1 MKFRLVL
8 AEQLMLMENVAQAEK
23 VLKQL
28 NIPLDDPDY
37 LRVKNRVVG
46 DNSTGFLGLVVK
58 LAAKWGEDAKALG
71 DFGGGI
77 IVVNN
82 DTIFKMAEKLYGEIK
97 QHRED
102 LQFLPQNINNYDN
115 IHTLREDLKNIPNN
129 KLVKKFANLIPNKS
143 VKEEILKHSI
153 TDPRDLN
160 RIEKYFKEVHGTP
173 SGKMF
178 LKKINRYDTL
188 SGLLNYLTVIL
199 QFHNLG
205 ISYESILSKA
215 KSRNDLQVVYNQDE
229 RVILL
234 VSSYE
239 ALREVGSPSWCIYDS
254 KNQYENYTD
263 YNRYNQYVF
272 YDFSGNFKDIN
283 YTMIGF
289 TMNGEQIT
297 ASHLMDDGHIQSVFQ
312 YLNSI
317 GVYPKI
323 KTINKELE
331 SIKKNKGILND
342 TYQELEDLEYYA
354 DISDYTYLVRKLL
367 STVFVNIDD
376 MNLHLIDDL
385 YSYAYKKLNEKLV
398 PFLMENMNYTLDS
411 INNINSSIARLTNL
425 ITISQR
431 FPYPKFSRGEEGE
444 QVLDIRYINLVNKD
458 FFDNLKPT
466 ETTINVM
473 KKIFVS
479 YPNFETE
486 TYNAF
491 IKYLISVIG
500 RDEELFGLIRL
511 RKTKHGEEFSDVE
524 FFNIKNTGN
533 FAHKIMSK
541 LQQARRGMNVELT
554 KQEVK
559 YGIENGLKKSLADYY
574 SRLLP
579 WFSENQVEFDDAE
592 IYKQLGLLPQLKKVI
607 QDKYNMM
614 GGDSNPYSINSIE
627 RSVLDIG

>member
-1 MKFRLVL
+1 MKFRVVL

-28 NIPLDDPDY
+28 NIPLDNPDY
-37 LRVKNRVVG
+37 LRIKNRVVG
-46 DNSTGFLGLVVK
+46 DNSTGFLGLVIK
-58 LAAKWGEDAKALG
+58 LAGKWAENAKAVTDSG
-71 DFGGGI
+71 AGMI
-77 IVVNN
+77 IVRDDV
-82 DTIFKMAEKLYGEIK
+82 ILKMAEKLYDEIK
-97 QHRED
+97 EHRED

-115 IHTLREDLKNIPNN
+115 ITSLREDLKNIPKN
-129 KLVKKFANLIPNKS
+129 KIAKKFANLVPNKD
-143 VKEEILKHSI
+143 VKDEIL
-153 TDPRDLN
+153 RDGIQEYSDYQRLVT
-160 RIEKYFKEVHGTP
+160 YFNEVHGTP
-173 SGKMF
+173 TGKLF
-178 LKKINRYDTL
+178 LKKINRYNTL
-188 SGLLNYLTVIL
+188 TKLLDYLTVIL
-199 QFHNLG
+199 EFHRLG

-215 KSRNDLQVVYNQDE
+215 KSRSDLQVVYNQDE

-254 KNQYENYTD
+254 KDQFNNYTD
-263 YNRYNQYVF
+263 YGRHNQYVF
-272 YDFSGNFKDIN
+272 YDFSGNFTDIN

-289 TMNGEQIT
+289 TMNGEAIT

-323 KTINKELE
+323 RTINKELE
-331 SIKKNKGILND
+331 GIRKNKGILND
-342 TYQELEDLEYYA
+342 AYKELDGLEYTA
-354 DISDYTYLVRKLL
+354 DMSDYSHLVRKLL

-376 MNLHLIDDL
+376 IDLYLIDDL
-385 YSYAYKKLNEKLV
+385 YTYAYKKLNENLV
-398 PFLMENMNYTLDS
+398 PFLMKNINYTLDS

-425 ITISQR
+425 ITISQK

-458 FFDNLKPT
+458 FFDNLKAT
-466 ETTINVM
+466 DTTINAM

-592 IYKQLGLLPQLKKVI
+592 IYKQLGLLPQLKKII

-614 GGDSNPYSINSIE
+614 GGDQNPYSINSIE